1 MNFDGTNWF
10 QLSIVGMGSRTG
22 NRGTIWLEESL
33 GQRQRRERQ
42 HGNVGG
48 TGRSSRRRSVAS
60 NDGAA
65 SCDEEDDE
73 HEDEREV
80 ISDCSPT
87 DGDDDDDDD
96 DEPSR
101 YEVERGDGFDSDE
114 SPLDEHPL
122 GETICYRTSA
132 SRDSVR
138 FGRGRPREAVNVLSM
153 LAGREINVTG
163 KSNFSRAE
171 QCHIASNYL
180 PTHGPSMVEEM
191 NSRAY
196 TGQFSADGSLF
207 VAGFQD
213 QRIKIYNVEKG
224 WRVQKDVIC
233 RNLRWTV
240 TDTALSPDQRFLVYG
255 SINPIVHLVNVGNES
270 GGVESLANITDIHEG
285 LDLSLDPRQD
295 NVFGIWSLQFS
306 HDGRE
311 IVAGA
316 SDRCIYVY
324 DMEAQRTTYRVTAH
338 TDDVNAVIFA
348 DSSCNVIFSG
358 SDDSKVKVWDRR
370 CLSQWSEPA
379 GVLEGHLEGIT
390 ALDTFGDGQYLISNS
405 KDQTLKLWDVRK
417 MASSTPRHRPL
428 KIPTFRWDYRWG
440 DYPGRGKNL
449 KHPYDVSL
457 MTYKGH
463 KVLKTLIRCYFSPAH
478 STGQRYIYTGS
489 TDGLIFI
496 FHVITGKVQSVL
508 NYHKGSV
515 RDVSWHP
522 TQPTLVSSS
531 WDGQIAKWM
540 FSPDQVPVRSRSYRA
555 YRVPSVS
562 ATFEG
567 DFDSD

>member
-1 MNFDGTNWF
+1 MNFDGTNWL
-10 QLSIVGMGSRTG
+10 QLSFVGMG
-22 NRGTIWLEESL
+22 NRARNRRTIWLEESL
-33 GQRQRRERQ
+33 GLRQRTESQ

-48 TGRSSRRRSVAS
+48 SGRSSRRSVAS
-60 NDGAA
+60 TDGAA
-65 SCDEEDDE
+65 SCDEEDEE
-73 HEDEREV
+73 HEDDDEREV
-80 ISDCSPT
+80 ISDCSHT
-87 DGDDDDDDD
+87 DDEDD

-101 YEVERGDGFDSDE
+101 YGVERGDGYDSDE
-114 SPLDEHPL
+114 SPLNEHPL
-122 GETICYRTSA
+122 GEIIYYRTSA
-132 SRDSVR
+132 SRDSAR
-138 FGRGRPREAVNVLSM
+138 FGRRRPREAVNVSYM
-153 LAGREINVTG
+153 LAGREINVSG

-171 QCHIASNYL
+171 QCHVACNYL
-180 PTHGPSMVEEM
+180 PTHGPTTVDETK
-191 NSRAY
+191 SRAY

-207 VAGFQD
+207 VAGFQE

-224 WRVQKDVIC
+224 WKLQKNVIC

-240 TDTALSPDQRFLVYG
+240 TDTALSPDQRFLVYA

-285 LDLSLDPRQD
+285 LDLSVDDPRQE

-324 DMEAQRTTYRVTAH
+324 DMEAQRTTHRIVAH
-338 TDDVNAVIFA
+338 SDDVNAVIFA

-358 SDDSKVKVWDRR
+358 SDDSKVKVWDKR
-370 CLSQWSEPA
+370 CLTQRTEPA
-379 GVLEGHLEGIT
+379 GILEGHLEGIT

-417 MASSTPRHRPL
+417 MDSSTPRHRLL

-463 KVLKTLIRCYFSPAH
+463 QVLKTLIRCYFSPAQ

-489 TDGLIFI
+489 TDGLVYIFDL
-496 FHVITGKVQSVL
+496 ITGKVKSVL
-508 NYHKGSV
+508 NYHEGPV

-522 TQPTLVSSS
+522 TQPMLVSSS
-531 WDGQIAKWM
+531 WDGHIAKWM
-540 FSPDQVPVRSRSYRA
+540 YSPDIVAAPRRYYRSSDRA
-555 YRVPSVS
+555 RYD
-562 ATFEG
+562 G